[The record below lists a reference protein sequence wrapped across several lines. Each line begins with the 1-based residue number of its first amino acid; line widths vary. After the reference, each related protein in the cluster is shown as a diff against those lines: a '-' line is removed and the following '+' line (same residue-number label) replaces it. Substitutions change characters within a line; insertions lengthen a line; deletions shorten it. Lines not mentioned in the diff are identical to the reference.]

1 MKVAQIE
8 NGIVVSV
15 IVVGDPAG
23 VEWATRNLPGQWV
36 DGAGAEIGYA
46 YQDGAFI
53 PPAQP
58 QDDE

>member
-1 MKVAQIE
+1 MKAAKIE

-23 VEWATRNLPGQWV
+23 VEWAMQNLGGEWV
-36 DGAGAEIGYA
+36 NGIGAEIGYA
-46 YQDGAFI
+46 YADGLFI
-53 PPAQP
+53 PPSPP